1 MASRIKSSK
10 NNHNNIDKQYN
21 MSMLLQFQ
29 QEQVEKRYSLEYLHR
44 HKYSFIAIIL
54 FNTFHVIYGFLTA
67 TSLTQVLYPVLS
79 WFMILSLLFCVGIMY
94 MHNQYFKKNFIFQIL
109 IRLSSLYFYCSQYL
123 CIDLIETG
131 KNATYFASSA
141 LGISIH
147 MIFTNMLTIPHWKVH
162 LIYNFTSF
170 TLVQVIVSLYD
181 NDASLRLNLTFFIL
195 AQAGMH
201 VFAGFF
207 EKFIR
212 EFWIHLD
219 VSKKLSNQFQLLI
232 DELPQPLMIIDSN
245 LDVHLCNSGAQSFF
259 QTILPANQLEGNF
272 KSANNICKL
281 IHRLNPPDI
290 KIIENLVNQV
300 KENDKL
306 CTVNFQKNLVAQA
319 EQAEQKFLD
328 LIFLGS
334 SIQWKTQKCVLLQ
347 IQQAEKLIEKEIEKN
362 TITIEKVYEIEI
374 PQKVSSSN
382 NIQNAEIEE
391 SKNQGQATGKTVQN
405 LTESEVTSIQFMPIQ
420 HSKPA
425 RNLTFVENVYSL
437 SIGDDERDKSQKK
450 SKNKMTSPDQ
460 SPINFVSPQDKIID
474 ESTLYSTHDNSEGEV
489 NINVDD
495 EITKHFS
502 FIESGL
508 SNLLMNIITKIQNIK
523 GKKINLSFGSL
534 ENSPNTRQQSVGSS
548 NLSFVGNKIF
558 NTISSSLSG
567 GPMHFYKEPNS
578 PDKSKKQETQRVRKI
593 IAMLNESDG
602 IHLAQGTS
610 VLGEN
615 QKVNATSIGGEDE
628 IVIESDTE
636 DNAQIQKSGE
646 IENKLASVQQIKIEY
661 KYNDVCTII
670 FFDESQNG
678 RMNIP
683 YAKYELPI
691 KFHTFSDGQK
701 ALSFYLESMRSNTL
715 FHFVVLGIEASKG
728 ISGLEVM
735 NQIRSYEKENQVP
748 RTFLI
753 ASFNTVGDEVGGQT
767 KSAET
772 YLFKGFDKAFEKP
785 LTRDIINDLI
795 KERQNP
801 QVTYALPED
810 YDQKYSYLDKFTILI
825 CDDVIQTSM
834 MVKDFVSQNNVEVEI
849 AKSEKS
855 FINSYL
861 QQIESGKL
869 YQIVMIAINS
879 NQMSGI
885 EIVKKIREYEA
896 EKKAKK
902 TYIVGM
908 FKQLN
913 ETIANGQK
921 QNSPEKYKDDG
932 FDEVIIKPLERNQ
945 VIQLVERIK
954 KEIVENGDDISVKG
968 SVNSSMMKSPPLKQ
982 RPSSSQISIEKIPSI
997 SQIVQSDKMK
1007 KRQLT
1012 LEELEELELNGPS
1025 ILTKAKQAGIKIGGD
1040 SSQTEL
1046 GSQQNVAQQQ
1056 PPVQQQNEKQKVP
1069 NIDNQFLK
1077 SQLNPQQKQFF
1088 NKQPAFNKQQEQNMD
1103 DLELKQAFKVFNKV
1117 KQQGIQIETD
1127 KSENNTP
1134 AFKDQQK
1141 PAQNSF
1147 NQDKSKLLEDQ
1158 ELKAL
1163 NNMFSKV
1170 HQKGIKIEGEKPQQ
1184 SVSFS
1189 NAQPQQT
1196 SLSKIPEIDE
1206 FDIFKKIKDKGIKFG
1221 GDSQS
1226 SETSQTQSQDNKNEL
1241 QSLKTNLQG
1250 TERQSNKSSP
1260 GQSVSNNSSKINKF
1274 EMSEKFA
1281 KFDQI
1286 RQKSQQKE
1294 DNSAQVKQTNP
1305 QSSNQVPQ
1313 QRQSIS
1319 NNSSLISEVQKA
1331 VVNKSEVVK
1340 TSLQKSQSQLKTS
1353 PIQSFKGQPNQQV
1366 QINQVMKQPDMPEY
1380 KYNEKPTFI
1389 VMEDSFFS
1397 LMSISQMKSDIPKVV
1412 ESTTTGEATIE
1423 KYMNSIKKNILYNF
1437 MIIGM
1442 NTNKGL
1448 NGYEVLKTIREYEK
1462 ENNVPRT
1469 YLIASFNAVGS
1480 QIGGM
1485 TNTKE
1490 TFTFK
1495 GFDDAIEKPIKA
1507 TDMNSIL
1514 QSRANP
1520 QIIYQP
1526 KEVKVI
1532 YRFYDTFTILVC
1544 DDQENISVSLTTSS
1558 LNKTYNEYF
1567 DYCWN
1572 GQSLF
1577 DKYMSSIESG
1587 RIYQVIL
1594 TQIKPLIVI
1603 KKNQPVKPDPSKKAQ
1618 PAKEE
1623 DDKDQA
1629 IQEDAIQKIRT
1640 YEKENKIPQTY
1651 IIGFMRINSKNQS
1664 TVQELK
1670 AQGYNDVIDLQIGE
1684 EDLYK
1689 LITKLKLTLKLQ
1701 A

>member
-1 MASRIKSSK
+1 
-10 NNHNNIDKQYN
+10 

-44 HKYSFIAIIL
+44 QKYSFIAIIL
-54 FNTFHVIYGFLTA
+54 FNTLHVIYGFLTA

-94 MHNQYFKKNFIFQIL
+94 MHNQYFKKNFLFQIL

-123 CIDLIETG
+123 CVDLIETG

-170 TLVQVIVSLYD
+170 SLVQVIVNLQD
-181 NDASLRLNLTFFIL
+181 NDASLKLNLTFFIL
-195 AQAGMH
+195 AQVGMH
-201 VFAGFF
+201 IFAGFF
-207 EKFIR
+207 ERFIR

-219 VSKKLSNQFQLLI
+219 ISKKLSNQFQLLI
-232 DELPQPLMIIDSN
+232 DELPQPLLIIDSN
-245 LDVHLCNSGAQSFF
+245 LDVHLCNSAAQSFF

-272 KSANNICKL
+272 KSANNLCKL
-281 IHRLNPPDI
+281 IHRLNPPDL
-290 KIIENLVNQV
+290 KVIENLVNQV

-306 CTVNFQKNLVAQA
+306 CTINFQKSVGAEA
-319 EQAEQKFLD
+319 EQAENKFLD
-328 LIFLGS
+328 LTFLGS

-347 IQQAEKLIEKEIEKN
+347 IQQAEKVIEKEIEKN
-362 TITIEKVYEIEI
+362 TITIEKVYEIEV
-374 PQKVSSSN
+374 PQKASSSN
-382 NIQNAEIEE
+382 NIQNAQIE
-391 SKNQGQATGKTVQN
+391 QGQSQAQAIGKAVQN

-420 HSKPA
+420 PSKPA
-425 RNLTFVENVYSL
+425 RSLTFVENVYSL
-437 SIGDDERDKSQKK
+437 SIGEDERDKSQKK
-450 SKNKMTSPDQ
+450 QKNKMTSPDQ

-534 ENSPNTRQQSVGSS
+534 ENSPNIRQQSVGSS

-558 NTISSSLSG
+558 NTISSSINGMNL
-567 GPMHFYKEPNS
+567 YKEPNS
-578 PDKSKKQETQRVRKI
+578 PDKSKKQESQKVRKI

-615 QKVNATSIGGEDE
+615 QKVNTTSIGGEDE
-628 IVIESDTE
+628 IVIESDAE

-646 IENKLASVQQIKIEY
+646 VENKVASVQQIKIEY

-678 RMNIP
+678 RMTIP
-683 YAKYELPI
+683 YSKYELPI

-701 ALSFYLESMRSNTL
+701 AFSFYLDSLLSKTL
-715 FHFVVLGIEASKG
+715 FHFVILGIEASKG

-735 NQIRSYEKENQVP
+735 NQIRNYEKENQVP

-753 ASFNTVGDEVGGQT
+753 ASFNSVGEEVGGQT
-767 KSAET
+767 KSVDT

-785 LTRDIINDLI
+785 LTRDIINQLI
-795 KERQNP
+795 RERQTP
-801 QVTYALPED
+801 QI
-810 YDQKYSYLDKFTILI
+810 KYSSPEEYNLKYTFLDKFTILI
-825 CDDVIQTSM
+825 CDVVQTSM
-834 MVKDFVSQNNVEVEI
+834 LVKDFLSQNNVEVEI

-869 YQIVMIAINS
+869 YQILMIAINS
-879 NQMSGI
+879 NQMSGVD
-885 EIVKKIREYEA
+885 IVKKIREYET
-896 EKKAKK
+896 EKKVKK

-932 FDEVIIKPLERNQ
+932 FDEVILKPLERNQ
-945 VIQLVERIK
+945 VIELVERIK
-954 KEIVENGDDISVKG
+954 KEIIETRDDISNKG

-982 RPSSSQISIEKIPSI
+982 KTSSSQISTEKIPSI
-997 SQIVQSDKMK
+997 SQIVLSDKMK
-1007 KRQLT
+1007 KRQMT

-1025 ILTKAKQAGIKIGGD
+1025 ILTKAAKAGIKIGE
-1040 SSQTEL
+1040 SSQSEI
-1046 GSQQNVAQQQ
+1046 GSSQNNAQQQQQLQQQQ
-1056 PPVQQQNEKQKVP
+1056 PPLPFAQQKNDKQKIA
-1069 NIDNQFLK
+1069 NLDNQFLK
-1077 SQLNPQQKQFF
+1077 NPPSNQYF

-1103 DLELKQAFKVFNKV
+1103 DLELKQAFKVFDKV
-1117 KQQGIQIETD
+1117 KQKGIQIETD
-1127 KSENNTP
+1127 KSETSTP
-1134 AFKDQQK
+1134 AFKDQQQ
-1141 PAQNSF
+1141 PPQNSF
-1147 NQDKSKLLEDQ
+1147 NEDKQKLMEDQ

-1163 NNMFSKV
+1163 NNMFNRV
-1170 HQKGIKIEGEKPQQ
+1170 HQKGIKIEAEKPQQ
-1184 SVSFS
+1184 HVSFS
-1189 NAQPQQT
+1189 NSQPQQA
-1196 SLSKIPEIDE
+1196 SLSKISEIDE
-1206 FDIFKKIKDKGIKFG
+1206 FDIFKKIKEKGIKFG
-1221 GDSQS
+1221 GDSQN
-1226 SETSQTQSQDNKNEL
+1226 SESNQQQVQTQNQQNLDQKSDGSNLKPVL
-1241 QSLKTNLQG
+1241 QSG
-1250 TERQSNKSSP
+1250 ERQSNKSSP
-1260 GQSVSNNSSKINKF
+1260 GYSVSNNSSKINKF

-1286 RQKSQQKE
+1286 RQKGHQKE
-1294 DNSAQVKQTNP
+1294 DNSAQSKQTN
-1305 QSSNQVPQ
+1305 QQVSNQDSQKRP
-1313 QRQSIS
+1313 SIS
-1319 NNSSLISEVQKA
+1319 NNQSLISNESIA
-1331 VVNKSEVVK
+1331 LNKSEVIK
-1340 TSLQKSQSQLKTS
+1340 PSLQKSQTQIKTS
-1353 PIQSFKGQPNQQV
+1353 PLQSFKGQPSQQ
-1366 QINQVMKQPDMPEY
+1366 ISQVMKQPEMPVY
-1380 KYNEKPTFI
+1380 KYNEKPTFL
-1389 VMEDSFFS
+1389 VMEDSS
-1397 LMSISQMKSDIPKVV
+1397 LVQMNIAFMKYEIPKVL
-1412 ESTTTGEATIE
+1412 ESTTNGEATIE
-1423 KYMNSIKKNILYNF
+1423 KYMTNIKKNILYHF
-1437 MIIGM
+1437 IIIGM
-1442 NTNKGL
+1442 NTQKGL
-1448 NGYEVLKTIREYEK
+1448 NGYEVLKAIRDYEK
-1462 ENNVPRT
+1462 ENNAPRT
-1469 YLIASFNAVGS
+1469 YLIASFNSIGS
-1480 QIGGM
+1480 QIGGI
-1485 TNTKE
+1485 TYSKD

-1507 TDMNSIL
+1507 TDMNAIL
-1514 QSRANP
+1514 KSRANP
-1520 QIIYQP
+1520 QIIYQT
-1526 KEVKVI
+1526 KELKVV

-1544 DDQENISVSLTTSS
+1544 EDSENITLSLTTSS
-1558 LNKTYNEYF
+1558 INKQYNEYF
-1567 DYCWN
+1567 EYCWN

-1577 DKYMSSIESG
+1577 DKFMSSTISG

-1594 TQIKPLIVI
+1594 TQVKPQIII
-1603 KKNQPVKPDPSKKAQ
+1603 KKSQPVKPDPSKKDNKAQ

-1623 DDKDQA
+1623 DKEQV
-1629 IQEDAIQKIRT
+1629 IQEDAVQKIRA
-1640 YEKENKIPQTY
+1640 YEKENNIPPTY
-1651 IIGFMRINSKNQS
+1651 IIGFMRINSKSQS
-1664 TVQELK
+1664 TIQELK
-1670 AQGYNDVIDLQIGE
+1670 TQGYNDIIDLQIAE